1 MEKLRIEYSGI
12 FLELFVKL
20 FFFKDIIFDNV
31 LYRLMEITVDDE
43 RLQRASNNRQGRLRW
58 GIRLPESGY
67 RQDVRHEMFG

>member
-1 MEKLRIEYSGI
+1 MEELRIEYSGI

-43 RLQRASNNRQGRLRW
+43 RLQRASNNR
-58 GIRLPESGY
+58 
-67 RQDVRHEMFG
+67 